1 MKHLTKWGGGASGD
15 YPQECGKLP
24 QNETSNVDTKTKKR
38 IPAIAQIVMWLLV
51 FIIGFATALTF
62 SNALLHSSKT
72 ATGAISF
79 DLKSPSISLNNGL
92 KLNYDANVGSFGTL
106 TYGDSAYDILNLD
119 ALDLSIDNGNLLS
132 KFYVKLIY
140 DFTSLAG
147 TVSFAQNAYDFGSAK
162 MSTMTSTG
170 TKNEFYT
177 ISSSNGNPNSPTTV
191 TKSDTNKF
199 NVLTFL
205 RDFQYINDSALSES
219 TKKFT
224 IVVIVDL
231 NENCNSS
238 SRSQLSMTGTINTNI
253 MSLKFSADGACQ
265 VISASGVTSI
275 EIPYKV
281 KLAGDG
287 SVAEIDMQGTA
298 TGEGWTTI
306 TSIAPNAFSGCTEL
320 TTIKNNGS
328 ITTIGDNAFAGCTK
342 LSSMELDFTKI
353 TSIGRNTTTSTN
365 ALSDTAFYKALP
377 YASSNVGTVTYG
389 DILFEYKNQS
399 ETLALTNYRV
409 IAPYAFKSQTALT
422 SVTMDSSIQYINNNA
437 FSACATLQTID
448 MSSYVPAK
456 VESDAFVNDHDLPLI
471 VKVSTTDS
479 TTQQGLTDATILNH
493 IVSMSLTLN
502 INININFWTYIYS
515 CDDTNKYALN
525 EIRQSIAN
533 GFTCEKAEKLIL
545 ISSFTPKIEV
555 GFDNGN
561 SYSEVWVESIACYC
575 GDEKNVVFATNGGT
589 YNHYGATNIKYGASE
604 LSKGNE
610 NTLNI
615 SLECSFYTCFTADSK
630 IQLADGSYKLAK
642 DIEYDDLLLTW
653 NFDEGEFAGSYP
665 VWITKSTKI
674 EKYFHV
680 EFEDGTFVNIIIS
693 HRIYSADEDK
703 FAKSIDSMFS
713 QEGHNILKLAV
724 DENGNALTNEK
735 GEFYHTKC
743 KVKKISVVL
752 KEVQVINIVTAYHLN
767 NYING
772 VLGSTGF
779 SNMYN
784 FTPLDENLK
793 MTHNQEQMAERQNGT
808 DTMYTLEEFDNSII
822 NKNIFQGWRIAELK
836 GIRTISAIE
845 TYIKQHYDVA
855 HPLPT
860 DANGNRLYALS
871 TSDGYKTTIKE
882 GDTYTLPTPTA
893 VDGKTFKGWYN
904 NADGKYYQ
912 AGDSVEI
919 YVGTHFT
926 ARWV

>member
-1 MKHLTKWGGGASGD
+1 
-15 YPQECGKLP
+15 
-24 QNETSNVDTKTKKR
+24 
-38 IPAIAQIVMWLLV
+38 MWLLV
-51 FIIGFATALTF
+51 FIMGFATALTF

-106 TYGDSAYDILNLD
+106 TYGDSAYDILKLD
-119 ALDLSIDNGNLLS
+119 ALDLSVDSGNLLS
-132 KFYVKLIY
+132 NYYVKLIY
-140 DFTSLAG
+140 DFTNLAG
-147 TVSFAQNAYDFGSAK
+147 TVSFAQNSYDFGSAK

-205 RDFQYINDSALSES
+205 RDFQYINDSVLSES

-253 MSLKFSADGACQ
+253 MSLKYTTSGACY
-265 VISASGVTSI
+265 VSSASNIDSI

-281 KLAGDG
+281 KLNADG
-287 SVAEIDMQGTA
+287 TIAETDMLGTA
-298 TGEGWTTI
+298 TGEGWTTV

-365 ALSDTAFYKALP
+365 ALSDIAFYKALP
-377 YASSNVGTVTYG
+377 YASEDTGTVTYE

-409 IAPYAFKSQTALT
+409 IAPYAFKNQT
-422 SVTMDSSIQYINNNA
+422 
-437 FSACATLQTID
+437 TLKNIT
-448 MSSYVPAK
+448 V
-456 VESDAFVNDHDLPLI
+456 
-471 VKVSTTDS
+471 DS
-479 TTQQGLTDATILNH
+479 TTQCLNDY
-493 IVSMSLTLN
+493 SFAKCESLTKIDMTNASVANISPNAFDNELPVPVFVKVATTDTTLETKLN
-502 INININFWTYIYS
+502 NCRQLVVDCSLITNSPLSSLSQTINIFANDKVTSKTLFTTSITKDDNQTKETYTY
-515 CDDTNKYALN
+515 NEKYLFSTSTDIHLQVVGAGVSSPSWGMDL
-525 EIRQSIAN
+525 
-533 GFTCEKAEKLIL
+533 FTESYVCSYE
-545 ISSFTPKIEV
+545 
-555 GFDNGN
+555 NGN
-561 SYSEVWVESIACYC
+561 NVMFKTSGDLKNHYCEFNVEYGPKECI
-575 GDEKNVVFATNGGT
+575 DKNGGVVEEYTDFGLRSGYT
-589 YNHYGATNIKYGASE
+589 YNLQ
-604 LSKGNE
+604 LS
-610 NTLNI
+610 TQ
-615 SLECSFYTCFTADSK
+615 CVYQQCYAPDSK
-630 IQLADGSYKLAK
+630 IQLADGTFKLAK
-642 DIEYDDLLLTW
+642 DIEYDDLLLAW
-653 NFDEGEFAGSYP
+653 NFDEGRFAASYP
-665 VWITKSTKI
+665 VWITKNMTDTQYYKI
-674 EKYFHV
+674 
-680 EFEDGTFVNIIIS
+680 EFEDGTFVKLIVA
-693 HRIYSADEDK
+693 HRIYSADANT
-703 FAKSIDSMFS
+703 FVKSVDVTYS
-713 QEGHNILKLAV
+713 QIGKNIIKVATDV
-724 DENGNALTNEK
+724 NGNALYNAR
-735 GEFYHTKC
+735 GEMYHIKSRIRNITK
-743 KVKKISVVL
+743 IEE
-752 KEVQVINIVTAYHLN
+752 EVQVINIVTAYQLN
-767 NYING
+767 NYVNG
-772 VLGSTGF
+772 VLCSTGF
-779 SNMYN
+779 SNMYD
-784 FTPLDENLK
+784 FTETNENLEMK
-793 MTHNQEQMAERQNGT
+793 HNQEQMAERQSGT

-836 GIRTISAIE
+836 GVRAIDKIE
-845 TYIKQHYDVA
+845 YYILQHYRSYCL
-855 HPLPT
+855 LPT